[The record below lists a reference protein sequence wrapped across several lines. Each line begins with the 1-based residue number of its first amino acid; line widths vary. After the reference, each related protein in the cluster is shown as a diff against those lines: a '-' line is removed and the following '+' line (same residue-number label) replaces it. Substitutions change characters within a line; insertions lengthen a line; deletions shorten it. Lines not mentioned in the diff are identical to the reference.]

1 MFTPIALALGG
12 FSAVLF
18 ALAFWASG
26 RIETEEDFIVAGRSM
41 PGWVS
46 FSTLLATWFGAA
58 SLQCLFSVG

>member
-12 FSAVLF
+12 FFAVLF

-41 PGWVS
+41 PGW
-46 FSTLLATWFGAA
+46 
-58 SLQCLFSVG
+58 SVKMSWKTHVHYVVRALIFW